1 MERVLSGHTV
11 VDVYAVG
18 DYDMNGVALE
28 EADILLME
36 EAIKSPEAMTTQQKY
51 ACDLNADG
59 TINDADKALLDV
71 K

>member
-1 MERVLSGHTV
+1 MKISEVLSCLASDPV
-11 VDVYAVG
+11 IAAVT
-18 DYDMNGVALE
+18 DE
-28 EADILLME
+28 KWE